1 MNINDPLACILG
13 EWSQEL
19 SFLSVLFRICLAVL
33 LSAVIGWERSSKRHT
48 AGLRTFML
56 VTVAGTLSMMLDI
69 FINTMIDGKLF
80 LISTASVVS
89 STIIA
94 TNSLFISSR
103 NQIRGITTSV
113 AMWCC
118 CLIGLAVGA
127 GFYTATLFALIALL
141 FCLSVMPSLEVYLKN
156 RSNHFEIHLELTNS
170 HFLQNFVTTIR
181 KLGLKIDAIEMNPAY
196 ANSGLSVYSVAITIN
211 SDELKK
217 YKTHSEII
225 DALKTLEY
233 IYHVEEI

>member
-13 EWSQEL
+13 EWSKEL
-19 SFLSVLFRICLAVL
+19 SFLSVLFRICVAVL

>member
-1 MNINDPLACILG
+1 
-13 EWSQEL
+13 
-19 SFLSVLFRICLAVL
+19 
-33 LSAVIGWERSSKRHT
+33 
-48 AGLRTFML
+48 
-56 VTVAGTLSMMLDI
+56 
-69 FINTMIDGKLF
+69 
-80 LISTASVVS
+80 
-89 STIIA
+89 
-94 TNSLFISSR
+94 
-103 NQIRGITTSV
+103 
-113 AMWCC
+113 
-118 CLIGLAVGA
+118 
-127 GFYTATLFALIALL
+127 
-141 FCLSVMPSLEVYLKN
+141 MPSLEVYLKN

>member
-127 GFYTATLFALIALL
+127 GFYTATLFALAALL

>member
-13 EWSQEL
+13 EWSKEL
-19 SFLSVLFRICLAVL
+19 SFLSVLFRICVAVL

-69 FINTMIDGKLF
+69 FINSMIDGKLF

-94 TNSLFISSR
+94 TKSLFISSR

-127 GFYTATLFALIALL
+127 GF
-141 FCLSVMPSLEVYLKN
+141 
-156 RSNHFEIHLELTNS
+156 
-170 HFLQNFVTTIR
+170 
-181 KLGLKIDAIEMNPAY
+181 
-196 ANSGLSVYSVAITIN
+196 
-211 SDELKK
+211 
-217 YKTHSEII
+217 
-225 DALKTLEY
+225 
-233 IYHVEEI
+233 